1 MNPKAKLA
9 LIAVGAV
16 TVIFL
21 VSSFGKNWGKVTAE
35 RDLNQAQKAAKACIA
50 NPQAAAKYCAQ
61 AAREIGAALPDLEK
75 SEKKEL
81 APRARKTL
89 ADVHLAMGQ
98 FDAAIAGYQQLVD
111 LEPQQGNRHGDLA
124 RALSKANRH
133 NEAMRAAQ
141 LAVQLSPT
149 AWQAHRL
156 NGQILSAAE
165 RHPEAIAA
173 FEQAATLAPP
183 DQQDAARKAIEKLK
197 QKIAAATLT
206 PNESLQTGAAATS
219 NAPAPSNEP

>member
-1 MNPKAKLA
+1 M
-9 LIAVGAV
+9 IAIGAV
-16 TVIFL
+16 TAIFF

-61 AAREIGAALPDLEK
+61 AAKEISEALPDLEK
-75 SEKKEL
+75 SEKKDL
-81 APRARKTL
+81 APRARKML

-98 FDAAIAGYQQLVD
+98 HDAAIAGYQKLVD

-124 RALSKANRH
+124 RALSKAHRH

-149 AWQAHRL
+149 TWQAHRM
-156 NGQILSAAE
+156 NGQVLSAAQ
-165 RHPEAIAA
+165 RYPEAIAA
-173 FEQAATLAPP
+173 FEQAANLAPP
-183 DQQDAARKAIEKLK
+183 DQQGPARQTIEKLK
-197 QKIAAATLT
+197 QKIAAGTLT
-206 PNESLQTGAAATS
+206 PNESLQTDNATGTPTVPASS
-219 NAPAPSNEP
+219 N